1 MSFRTIEETARR
13 FPPSDLVA
21 FEAWLSSISRT
32 AVTGWRW
39 RKLGWIE
46 VINIAGRLYISRAAI
61 ARFEE
66 AAAAGKFA
74 RVHPTPGGKEKRS

>member
-21 FEAWLSSISRT
+21 FEAWLSSINRT

-61 ARFEE
+61 ARFE
-66 AAAAGKFA
+66 ARAAAGEFSRPHK
-74 RVHPTPGGKEKRS
+74 TPNRKATDE